1 MWCAGNCAS
10 CGSSSSCASA
20 EIAEPTGCTGNCATC
35 GGCSSSS
42 DTLDLGELALMF
54 ELMETPFLPVCRFT
68 MTKAGE
74 EDTVRMTALAPV
86 YFNAV
91 DTTMEEAK
99 QIGEALLHL
108 EDKGIIKKVLK
119 ILGRIICSIKIGTLA
134 RLLWIKCDKSIKD
147 MRVLDYA
154 AELVHGAFSGNQT
167 FREGTPEGD
176 VLLRLLRRF
185 RFVLNKIDIKGWDG
199 KKADLYDIIKNS
211 AGNYGIDDYNAT
223 LDLGAMNSSK

>member
-1 MWCAGNCAS
+1 MEKEIMNCTGNCAS
-10 CGSSSSCASA
+10 CGSSSSCSSA

-54 ELMETPFLPVCRFT
+54 ELMETPFLPVCRFI

-108 EDKGIIKKVLK
+108 EDKGIITLDYEVKLENYDYVEYRNSDLYKEFKKTVAEGAGKEGFL
-119 ILGRIICSIKIGTLA
+119 
-134 RLLWIKCDKSIKD
+134 CDTA
-147 MRVLDYA
+147 VLDMGSMA
-154 AELVHGAFSGNQT
+154 LTA
-167 FREGTPEGD
+167 
-176 VLLRLLRRF
+176 
-185 RFVLNKIDIKGWDG
+185 KGR
-199 KKADLYDIIKNS
+199 
-211 AGNYGIDDYNAT
+211 
-223 LDLGAMNSSK
+223 AMIEYLSMGM